1 MQLDSRLAFMS
12 NDIGRE
18 MYGWATN
25 LFPINRSLT
34 GNGVRETLEYLK
46 SQVPELVI
54 HQVASGTSAFDWAV
68 PDEWTINEAYIDD
81 ENGQRVLSLVDNN
94 LHVLGY
100 STPVDKVVTREELDD
115 YLYSLPDQ
123 PNAIPYVTSYYERKF
138 GFCMTQEQRD
148 SLSQGPFHIFID
160 SRIEPG
166 FMNYGEVYIP
176 GASEKEVLFS
186 TYICHPSMANNELSG
201 PVVALALAKHLSTRN
216 DLRYSYRFVFTVET
230 IGSIYYISKHLKE
243 LQANVVAGWV
253 LTCMGDDRTYSFI
266 PSRHGNTLTDRVSR
280 KVLRELNSDFT
291 EYTWLDRGSDERQFC
306 SPGVDLPV
314 ASIMRSKYE
323 EYPEYHT
330 SLDNLDVISPN
341 GLQGSYNALERAIQ
355 ILESNNKW
363 KILTKC
369 EPQLGKRGL
378 YPNTSTKNAIDLI
391 RNQMNVISY
400 LDGEN
405 DVIEISEKCKIDY
418 RETLKIIEM
427 LNHANLVE
435 RISS

>member
-54 HQVASGTSAFDWAV
+54 HQVASGTSAFDWVV

-123 PNAIPYVTSYYERKF
+123 PKAIPYVTSYYERKF

>member
-12 NDIGRE
+12 NEIGRE
-18 MYGWATN
+18 MYDWATI
-25 LFPINRSLT
+25 LFPVNRSLT
-34 GNGVRETLEYLK
+34 GIGVRETLEYLK

-54 HQVASGTSAFDWAV
+54 HQVASGTSAFDWVV
-68 PDEWTINEAYIDD
+68 PDEWTINEGYIDD

-100 STPVDKVVTREELDD
+100 STPVDKVVTREELDN

-148 SLSQGPFHIFID
+148 SLSQGPFHILID

-166 FMNYGEVYIP
+166 FMNYGEVFIP

-216 DLRYSYRFVFTVET
+216 DLRYSYRFIFTVET
-230 IGSIYYISKHLKE
+230 IGSIYFISKHLKE

-280 KVLRELNSDFT
+280 KVLRDLKSDFT

-306 SPGVDLPV
+306 SPGVDLPI

-355 ILESNNKW
+355 ILETNNKW
-363 KILTKC
+363 KVLTKC

-405 DVIEISEKCKIDY
+405 DVIEISEKCKLDY
-418 RETLKIIEM
+418 RETLKIIEI
-427 LNHANLVE
+427 LNGANLIE